1 MQDLA
6 NHSTSFIFTIPASAT
21 LRSSA
26 ELRGELLAQLRPD
39 QSLTLDCDALIE
51 ADLSFVQLVLA
62 LRKSADRL
70 GMAVSLK
77 SAASGALL
85 QLLTRSGFLTAPA
98 GDPEHD
104 DSFWLRGA
112 QSHE

>member
-6 NHSTSFIFTIPASAT
+6 HPSTSSIFKIPASAT

-26 ELRGELLAQLRPD
+26 ELRDQLLARLQQG
-39 QSLTLDCDALIE
+39 QSLTLDCDALVE
-51 ADLSFVQLVLA
+51 ADLSFVQLLLA

-70 GMAVSLK
+70 GIPVSLK
-77 SAASGALL
+77 EGASGALL
-85 QLLTRSGFLTAPA
+85 QLLARSGFLTAPA

-104 DSFWLRGA
+104 DHFWLKGA

>member
-1 MQDLA
+1 MQDLT
-6 NHSTSFIFTIPASAT
+6 HSSTGSAFKIPASVT

-26 ELRGELLAQLRPD
+26 EVRDALLAQLRPG
-39 QSLTLDCDALIE
+39 QSLTLDCDALVE

-70 GMAVSLK
+70 GMRVSLK
-77 SAASGALL
+77 EPASGALL
-85 QLLTRSGFLTAPA
+85 QLLARSGFLTAPA
-98 GDPEHD
+98 GDSEHD
-104 DSFWLRGA
+104 DLFWLKGA

>member
-6 NHSTSFIFTIPASAT
+6 RPSTHTAYQIPASVT

-26 ELRGELLAQLRPD
+26 ELRDELLARLQPG
-39 QSLTLDCDALIE
+39 QSLTLDCDALVE
-51 ADLSFVQLVLA
+51 ADLSFIQLVLA

-70 GMAVSLK
+70 GMQVSLK
-77 SAASGALL
+77 EAPSGALS

-98 GDPEHD
+98 GDPEYD
-104 DSFWLRGA
+104 DPFWLKGA